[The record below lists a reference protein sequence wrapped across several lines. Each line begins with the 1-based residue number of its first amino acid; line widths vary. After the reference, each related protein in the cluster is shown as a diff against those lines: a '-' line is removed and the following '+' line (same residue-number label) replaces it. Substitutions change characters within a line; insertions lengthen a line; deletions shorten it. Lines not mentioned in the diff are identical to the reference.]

1 MCGVEENAV
10 KSGKMGYERKR
21 KFLFDSSDFHL
32 FFLLVHLEWKYFF
45 MEILKKLLTFKA
57 QYAIINAQGKLS
69 PYSAEMTLELFT

>member
-1 MCGVEENAV
+1 VQGGEPCTPFIPQEVQNTV

-45 MEILKKLLTFKA
+45 IKILKT
-57 QYAIINAQGKLS
+57 Y
-69 PYSAEMTLELFT
+69 